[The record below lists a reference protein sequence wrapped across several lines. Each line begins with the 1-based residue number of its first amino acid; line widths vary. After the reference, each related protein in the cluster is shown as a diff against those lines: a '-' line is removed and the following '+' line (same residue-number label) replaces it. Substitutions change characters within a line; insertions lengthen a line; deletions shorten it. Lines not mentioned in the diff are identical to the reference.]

1 VTPLRS
7 LSRIVLICRD
17 AERLSEFY
25 ARAFGFAPVADA
37 PEADADFARLIGL
50 ARGTVR
56 TRTLHLG
63 AQHVALAQ
71 PEPSGRLY
79 PADVPG
85 WSSQFQHFA
94 IVVSDMAAAFAALR
108 ATPGWIAI
116 STGGP
121 QTLPESSGG
130 VTAFKFRD
138 PDGHPLE
145 LLAFPGDATPAGW
158 MGRAEKKPFLGV
170 DHSAISVAETA
181 RSVAFYEGIGLT
193 RVGGSLNAG
202 PEQERL
208 DGLADALVEVTAL
221 APPLHRV
228 PHVEL
233 LCYGGDFMRPE
244 AVTGATDIAATQLV
258 FAVTAEAFTATIRR
272 NHAAV
277 VGGPIVSQ
285 RGCSLVLLR
294 DPDGHLLCL
303 EAQPPGEGQ

>member
-1 VTPLRS
+1 MNPVRS

-17 AERLSEFY
+17 GERLTEFY

-37 PEADADFARLIGL
+37 PVLDADFASLIRQGH
-50 ARGTVR
+50 GMVW
-56 TRTLHLG
+56 TRTLRLG
-63 AQHVALAQ
+63 SQRVALAQ

-108 ATPGWIAI
+108 AIPGWTAI

-121 QTLPESSGG
+121 QTLPDSSGG

-138 PDGHPLE
+138 PEGHPLE
-145 LLAFPGDATPAGW
+145 LLAFPGDAMPVEWTL
-158 MGRAEKKPFLGV
+158 RAEKNPFLGI

-181 RSVAFYEGIGLT
+181 RSVAFYERLGLT

-208 DGLADALVEVTAL
+208 DGFADAVVEVTAL
-221 APPLHRV
+221 APPQQRV

-233 LCYGGDFMRPE
+233 LCYRGDFARHE
-244 AVTGATDIAATQLV
+244 AATGATDVAATELV
-258 FAVTAEAFTATIRR
+258 FAVTPEAFAATIRR
-272 NHAAV
+272 NRAAV

-285 RGCSLVLLR
+285 RRCSLVLLR

-303 EAQPPGEGQ
+303 EAQPAGEGQ